1 MQNLYM
7 SETSLHIPPEWRE
20 SAEEVALHGG
30 PVMVIGA
37 PGSGKTT
44 FCLYLAGYFCRLGKR
59 VAWIDADPG
68 QAFIGPPAAFSL
80 GLYSNATELLK
91 HKPPLLMGFIGNVS
105 PVGHLLDAVTSV
117 QKIYNRALELGPDLV
132 LINTCGLVNGGAARE
147 LVYHQIDMLAP
158 RYVIAIQQKN
168 EVEHLVS
175 PHAHRAELLI
185 HRLPVSPDARIST
198 SEARKA
204 AREQRFKEYFRG
216 ADFQDIS
223 LSDVGVHGPG
233 LGTGERL
240 GFRDINQLSKI
251 LNSIVVHAEL
261 SADRL
266 FVITDGDYSE
276 EEQYAARERYGVRE
290 ISVITRSEL
299 DYLLIGLND
308 DRNLCLGLGIV
319 RDLDLKELVMRV
331 VTPLKDI
338 SAVRNIALGSLRV
351 NPAGKELGQW

>member
-1 MQNLYM
+1 
-7 SETSLHIPPEWRE
+7 
-20 SAEEVALHGG
+20 
-30 PVMVIGA
+30 MVIGA
-37 PGSGKTT
+37 TGSGKTT
-44 FCLYLAGYFCRLGKR
+44 FCLYLAGSFCRRGKR

-68 QAFIGPPAAFSL
+68 QSFIGPPASFSL
-80 GLYSNATELLK
+80 GLYSGATELLK
-91 HKPPLLMGFIGNVS
+91 HKPPLIMGFIGNVS
-105 PVGHLLDAVTSV
+105 PVGHLLDAVTCV
-117 QKIYNRALELGPDLV
+117 QKLYNKALELVPDLV
-132 LINTCGLVNGGAARE
+132 IINTCGLVNGAAARE
-147 LVYHQIDMLAP
+147 LAYHQIDMLSP
-158 RYVIAIQQKN
+158 RYVIAIQQKS

-175 PHAHRAELLI
+175 PHAHRAGLLI
-185 HRLPVSPDARIST
+185 HRLPVSPDARVST

-204 AREQRFKEYFRG
+204 VREQRFKEYFRG
-216 ADFQDIS
+216 ADFQDIA

-276 EEQYAARERYGVRE
+276 EEQYTARERYGVRE
-290 ISVITRSEL
+290 ISIITRSEL

-319 RDLDLKELVMRV
+319 RDLDLKELTVRM

-338 SAVRNIALGSLRV
+338 SAVRHIALGSLRV

>member
-1 MQNLYM
+1 M
-7 SETSLHIPPEWRE
+7 SEHNLHIPPEWRE
-20 SAEEVALHGG
+20 SAEEVESQGG
-30 PVMVIGA
+30 PVMVVGA
-37 PGSGKTT
+37 PGSGKST
-44 FCLYLAGYFCRLGKR
+44 FCLYLAGYFCRRGKR

-68 QAFIGPPAAFSL
+68 QSFIGPPAAFSL
-80 GLYSNATELLK
+80 GLYSGSAELLK
-91 HKPPLLMGFIGNVS
+91 RKPPLIMGFIGNVS
-105 PVGHLLDAVTSV
+105 PVGHLLDAVTCI
-117 QKIYNRALELGPDLV
+117 QKIYKKALELVPDLV
-132 LINTCGLVNGGAARE
+132 LINTSGLVNGAAARE
-147 LVYHQIDMLAP
+147 LAYHQIDMLAP
-158 RYVIAIQQKN
+158 RYVIAIQQKS

-175 PHAHRAELLI
+175 PHAHRAGLLI
-185 HRLPVSPDARIST
+185 HRLPVSPDARVST
-198 SEARKA
+198 VEARKV

-216 ADFQDIS
+216 AEFQDIA

-276 EEQYAARERYGVRE
+276 EEQYTARERYGVRE
-290 ISVITRSEL
+290 ISIIKRSEF

-319 RDLDLKELVMRV
+319 RELDLKELTVRL

-338 SAVRNIALGSLRV
+338 SAVRHIALGSLRI
-351 NPAGKELGQW
+351 NPAGNELGQW